1 MMGIKITLARLA
13 IILMISFT
21 VTISN
26 NQSIAQQSSDIPADK
41 APDEELTIEQDGKRA
56 NDLIRKL
63 KIQVDAEERYL
74 KQLKTASEED
84 RLVLSLQLASLR
96 HDSIDDVLQLT
107 DLLLKLEK
115 KSPQPDLRNQVE
127 ELFGHILPRLE
138 HGVNL
143 LRGEIDRSR
152 ALRSEA
158 KPDQFYSIELNVA
171 KYTSRL
177 DEVYDTNLRFINK
190 MEQLG
195 MNTEQA
201 KVDLIKSFYDR
212 ANELTGRLALTLLRI
227 DELEVQKKEFP
238 DEAAIAKQLAA
249 SKRNLTTNTTSLE
262 KTLNLMD
269 KLKLDTH
276 DFQDDLVAATRDY
289 TAGLKS
295 TAVAIKLAG
304 QTLRKIGISLFENGP
319 KYLFKALVFIGIIFI
334 FRLIAR
340 IVRSGL
346 KRALDKS
353 KLDLSRLAHR
363 MIVNT
368 ASNLIMFLGVLV
380 ALSQFGF
387 RLGPLLAGL
396 GVAGFI
402 VGFALQ
408 DTLGNF
414 ASGVMILLYRP
425 YDVGNLIEAGG
436 VFGKVHDMSLV
447 STSLKT
453 LDNQLLVIPNNKIW
467 GDVIKNVT
475 AQKKRRVDMVFGISY
490 TDDIPKAERVLEDI
504 LQSHASVLDEP
515 EPLVRVHTLGDS
527 SVDFAVRP
535 WVKAKDYWDV
545 YWDVTRAVKLRFDE
559 EGISIPFPQQD
570 VHIHNIPKISL
581 SAINTN
587 KPIES

>member
-1 MMGIKITLARLA
+1 
-13 IILMISFT
+13 
-21 VTISN
+21 
-26 NQSIAQQSSDIPADK
+26 
-41 APDEELTIEQDGKRA
+41 
-56 NDLIRKL
+56 
-63 KIQVDAEERYL
+63 
-74 KQLKTASEED
+74 
-84 RLVLSLQLASLR
+84 
-96 HDSIDDVLQLT
+96 
-107 DLLLKLEK
+107 
-115 KSPQPDLRNQVE
+115 
-127 ELFGHILPRLE
+127 
-138 HGVNL
+138 
-143 LRGEIDRSR
+143 
-152 ALRSEA
+152 
-158 KPDQFYSIELNVA
+158 
-171 KYTSRL
+171 
-177 DEVYDTNLRFINK
+177 

-201 KVDLIKSFYDR
+201 TADLIKSFYDR

-238 DEAAIAKQLAA
+238 DEAAIAKLLAA

-269 KLKLDTH
+269 KLKLDTD
-276 DFQDDLVAATRDY
+276 DFHDDLVAATRDF

-304 QTLRKIGISLFENGP
+304 QTLRKISISLFENGP
-319 KYLFKALVFIGIIFI
+319 KYLFKALVFLFIVFI

-353 KLDLSRLAHR
+353 KLDLSQLAHR
-363 MIVNT
+363 MIVNS

-387 RLGPLLAGL
+387 KLGPLLAGL

-453 LDNQLLVIPNNKIW
+453 LDNQLIVIPNNKIW

-490 TDDIPKAERVLEDI
+490 TDDIPKAEKVLEDI
-504 LQSHASVLDEP
+504 LESHTSVLDEP
-515 EPLVRVHTLGDS
+515 EAIVRVHTLGDS
-527 SVDFAVRP
+527 SVDFVVRP
-535 WVKAKDYWDV
+535 WVKAEDYWDV

-570 VHIHNIPKISL
+570 VHIHNIPKLNL
-581 SAINTN
+581 SAGHNET
-587 KPIES
+587 K